1 MGGYRRHRHPAA
13 RRDVRAHRT
22 SHGHERP
29 AAAEQHAKRAGIR
42 HDCARPGA
50 AGRPHHGRCALD
62 GGAKNKHAR
71 AVAMTSVRSN
81 PARSGSFWAFMVI
94 GGLIFVGGFTA
105 LYYRQQPA
113 DDANGARSRQQAGE
127 SIAGKNDTSPA
138 NAKDPSRAHAIQ
150 HTDRPQVALTAQ
162 QKQRLS
168 DLLKGEQQARR
179 DSANFT
185 ISIGS
190 TVPRQIE
197 LSDRKSTR
205 LNSSHA
211 NIS

>member
-1 MGGYRRHRHPAA
+1 M
-13 RRDVRAHRT
+13 
-22 SHGHERP
+22 S
-29 AAAEQHAKRAGIR
+29 
-42 HDCARPGA
+42 
-50 AGRPHHGRCALD
+50 
-62 GGAKNKHAR
+62 
-71 AVAMTSVRSN
+71 SVRSN
-81 PARSGSFWAFMVI
+81 PARRGSFWAFMVI

-138 NAKDPSRAHAIQ
+138 NAKDPGRAQAIQ
-150 HTDRPQVALTAQ
+150 QTARPQVALTAQ

-197 LSDRKSTR
+197 LSDLPEAAADVLHGYNGDKYLIVGDQLVIVDRETNR
-205 LNSSHA
+205 IVALIP
-211 NIS
+211 NIT